1 MIPWRTAADADA
13 VAVASSS
20 SSAVNGLESVYRIGL
35 VVRSFLLCARNP
47 DGSIQ
52 PQTPIRLP
60 ATQIVATEVRILHS
74 QCLSFLLAME
84 RTQGTE
90 LPARY
95 RTYCTLASDGDAT
108 QNRAG
113 WLVGWLAGVSCRA
126 LCFFESVRDGTVA
139 SRIGFFCCFVP
150 FRFVRS
156 MQSNAMECNE
166 RSNNVD
172 RTHSCG

>member
-1 MIPWRTAADADA
+1 MITAVVAMIPWRTAADADGDGDA

-52 PQTPIRLP
+52 TQTPIRLP

-74 QCLSFLLAME
+74 QWLSFLLAME

-95 RTYCTLASDGDAT
+95 RTCCTLASDGDAT

-126 LCFFESVRDGTVA
+126 LCVFESVRDGTVA
-139 SRIGFFCCFVP
+139 SRIGFFAVLFRSVLFVP
-150 FRFVRS
+150 CNG
-156 MQSNAMECNE
+156 MQ
-166 RSNNVD
+166 
-172 RTHSCG
+172 